1 MMHNLVI
8 TRRLVK
14 NEYQNFMCYNEIELH
29 AQNIDTNLDSVVNMI
44 GRAYVIQLR
53 RKRIFTLTS
62 YTNLHL
68 VKLRFQ
74 TCTIFVVHNC
84 LLNGMIPNM
93 IQQPI
98 GPNALPSFFVQI
110 LVVGCNKHRDRKGE
124 LQQKRS
130 PVCP

>member
-74 TCTIFVVHNC
+74 TCHNLCGSQLLTEWNDTQYDPTANRPKC
-84 LLNGMIPNM
+84 LT
-93 IQQPI
+93 
-98 GPNALPSFFVQI
+98 FF
-110 LVVGCNKHRDRKGE
+110 LCSNFSCG
-124 LQQKRS
+124 L
-130 PVCP
+130 